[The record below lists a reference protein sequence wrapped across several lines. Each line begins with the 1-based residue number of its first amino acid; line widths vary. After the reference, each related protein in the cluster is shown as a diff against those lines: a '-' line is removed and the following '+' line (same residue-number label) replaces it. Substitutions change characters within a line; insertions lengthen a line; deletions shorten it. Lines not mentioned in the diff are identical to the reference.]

1 MPRTKGKTNINIDA
15 AMIHVLGDMLQSI
28 GVTIAATIIYFYP
41 AAWIADPVC
50 TFLFSILVMCTTFPV
65 VKKCILIVMEGAPVN
80 FDMVALTKDIWDL
93 NTEGHE
99 DIIDVHDL
107 HVWAISVGKNAL
119 TVHIKSHRPLK
130 TLSEITELCR
140 KKYKLYHTVI

>member
-1 MPRTKGKTNINIDA
+1 MPRTQGKTNINIDA

-41 AAWIADPVC
+41 AAWVADPVC
-50 TFLFSILVMCTTFPV
+50 TFLFSVLVMCTTFPV

-107 HVWAISVGKNAL
+107 HVRRQL
-119 TVHIKSHRPLK
+119 
-130 TLSEITELCR
+130 
-140 KKYKLYHTVI
+140 

>member
-1 MPRTKGKTNINIDA
+1 
-15 AMIHVLGDMLQSI
+15 MIHVLGDMLQSI
-28 GVTIAATIIYFYP
+28 GVVISASIIYFVP
-41 AAWIADPVC
+41 EAWYADPICTYIFAVIVC
-50 TFLFSILVMCTTFPV
+50 FTTFPV
-65 VKKCILIVMEGAPVN
+65 IKKCILVVMEGTPGNLDVK
-80 FDMVALTKDIWDL
+80 ALTKDIWDL

-107 HVWAISVGKNAL
+107 HVWAISVGKNAM

-140 KKYKLYHTVI
+140 KKYSLYHTVI